1 MHITLA
7 DVISLN
13 GKITR
18 GSDPKIHSWRSKEDW
33 EHFVQLRDE
42 NEVIIIDRKTY
53 EAVQPVAEHDKL
65 RIVLTSTPERFNA
78 ARLSG
83 QLEFVSESP
92 PKLIQRLTAEG
103 YTKVLIAGGARLSSG
118 FLAAGL
124 VDDVYISF
132 EPVLFGTGRP
142 MLSESPLDIPLQL
155 QSISRLNERGTL
167 LAYYTVIKTDS

>member
-18 GSDPKIHSWRSKEDW
+18 DDDPKIREWSSKEDW
-33 EHFVQLRDE
+33 EHFVQLKDE

-53 EAVQPVAEHDKL
+53 EAVQPVAEHGKL
-65 RIVLTSTPERFNA
+65 RVVFTSTPEQFRTA
-78 ARLSG
+78 SLPG
-83 QLEFVSESP
+83 QLEFVNESLST
-92 PKLIQRLTAEG
+92 LIQRLETEG
-103 YTKVLIAGGARLSSG
+103 YTKVLIAGGARLSSS

-142 MLSESPLDIPLQL
+142 MLSEAPLDISLQL
-155 QSISRLNERGTL
+155 QSVSRLNERGTL